1 MSYILHAV
9 LENKFCS
16 SVYVHF
22 KTLYNKYDP
31 MLSVH
36 KLYDPT
42 CWLLINSIGHLGTG
56 LWRGGLVM

>member
-1 MSYILHAV
+1 MSYVLNVV
-9 LENKFCS
+9 LENKFCF

-36 KLYDPT
+36 KLYDPI
-42 CWLLINSIGHLGTG
+42 CWLLINSIGHLVTG
-56 LWRGGLVM
+56 LGRGGLVM